1 MLQFLVRFYAALFLA
16 NLAFTPV
23 KAEVTIDITQG
34 RVDPI
39 PVALTDFYGETSETA
54 QWGREITEVVSNDL
68 KSSGLFRPLEKSSFI
83 PTIEQIRQNPHF
95 ADWRLINAQAMV
107 RGEVRQEPD
116 GRLRIEFRLF
126 DVVREV
132 QMEGM
137 AYFTKQEEMRRVA
150 HKISDAI
157 YKSMTGDE
165 GYFDT
170 RIVYVSQKGPLR
182 NMRKRLAIMDSD
194 GHNNTF
200 LSDGN
205 TLVLTPRFSPNAEEI
220 CYLDFVGLQPKVYL
234 MKLRTGQKQLLGSFK
249 GMTFAPRFSPTGGE
263 VCMSFAQ
270 NGRTSLYKMDL
281 RTKQIQ
287 RLTDGPYIDT
297 SPSFSP
303 DGSKIVFNSDRGGKP
318 QLYVM
323 STYGGEPER
332 ISFGKGRYLTPV
344 WSPRGDLIAFTKIYK
359 GSFYIGVM
367 RPDGSGERLIAQGWV
382 VEDPS
387 WSPNGRVIMFS
398 RQFPGGK
405 SSVYQIDLT
414 GYNERRVPTPTDAA
428 GASWSGLLK

>member
-1 MLQFLVRFYAALFLA
+1 MFQFLLRSYVVLVLAGLTLHPVR
-16 NLAFTPV
+16 
-23 KAEVTIDITQG
+23 AEVTIDITQG
-34 RVDPI
+34 KADPI
-39 PVALTDFYGETSETA
+39 PIALTDLFGETPETA
-54 QWGREITEVVSNDL
+54 QVGLELTEIVANDL

-83 PTIEQIRQNPHF
+83 PTVEQIRSNPHF
-95 ADWRLINAQAMV
+95 ADWRLINAQAMM

-116 GRLRIEFRLF
+116 GRLRVEFRLF

-137 AYFTKQEEMRRVA
+137 AYFTKKEEMRRVA
-150 HKISDAI
+150 HKIADAI
-157 YKSMTGDE
+157 YKAMTGDE

-170 RIVYVSQKGPLR
+170 RIVYVSQKGPLQK
-182 NMRKRLAIMDSD
+182 MKKRLSIMDSD
-194 GHNNTF
+194 GHNNTH

-220 CYLDFVGLQPKVYL
+220 CYLDFAGLQPKVYL

-249 GMTFAPRFSPTGGE
+249 GMTFAPRFSPDGNE
-263 VCMSFAQ
+263 VCMSYSH
-270 NGRTSLYKMDL
+270 NGRTSLYKMNL
-281 RTKQIQ
+281 RTKETQ

-323 STYGGEPER
+323 SSYGSEPER

-359 GSFYIGVM
+359 GGFYIGVM

-405 SSVYQIDLT
+405 SGVYQIDLT
-414 GYNERRVPTPTDAA
+414 GYNERRVPTATDAA
-428 GASWSGLLK
+428 GASWSGQLK